1 MQILL
6 GFLIPRP
13 LAAGSLITRDVS
25 NRKKMGVRGI
35 PKVFIN
41 GKILKKRSFEGFRE
55 MIEAELM
62 NRKR

>member
-1 MQILL
+1 MFHYDVAL
-6 GFLIPRP
+6 
-13 LAAGSLITRDVS
+13 TRDVS
-25 NRKKMGVRGI
+25 NRKKIGIRGI